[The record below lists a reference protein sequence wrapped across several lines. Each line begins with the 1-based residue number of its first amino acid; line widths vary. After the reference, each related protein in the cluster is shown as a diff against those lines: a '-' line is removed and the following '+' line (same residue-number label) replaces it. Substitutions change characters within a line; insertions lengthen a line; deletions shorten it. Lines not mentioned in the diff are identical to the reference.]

1 MSKLVVLS
9 GVPGSGK
16 SYFSK
21 LLRKHK
27 KAHVYIISSDALR
40 DIVTGNQ
47 RNISEDELMW
57 KMYYE
62 LAAVYSQDKNG
73 IVVLDATN
81 RSRKYRIEC
90 VRELKTHF
98 DEADLVIFDIPK
110 EIVMKQNLEREF
122 PVPEFV
128 LEEYFREFEPPT
140 KEDYEFLKKQDFK
153 TSYIM
158 EPAGIIYDTLNSK
171 EEKKRLLEDRV
182 KFVDMQFDVGLNK
195 INEYINNSEIIICDR
210 GIIDT
215 FIWYDMYYK
224 MGLLSDSE
232 YDQKISKSQI
242 LKNFINYFYVLY
254 SDSFESMRRDYNCTL
269 SLEPRSTIND
279 YFISNYNEFIDT
291 TTYEIMDAS
300 IELSNDI
307 MDNVKKLY
315 LNK

>member
-1 MSKLVVLS
+1 MDNNYEQAAKYFENNVDLYIKLVELNQKKDQLKRIR
-9 GVPGSGK
+9 GDLGKLQDPIIITLCGTPRSGK
-16 SYFSK
+16 TSCITS
-21 LLRKHK
+21 L
-27 KAHVYIISSDALR
+27 
-40 DIVTGNQ
+40 
-47 RNISEDELMW
+47 
-57 KMYYE
+57 
-62 LAAVYSQDKNG
+62 
-73 IVVLDATN
+73 
-81 RSRKYRIEC
+81 
-90 VRELKTHF
+90 
-98 DEADLVIFDIPK
+98 
-110 EIVMKQNLEREF
+110 
-122 PVPEFV
+122 
-128 LEEYFREFEPPT
+128 
-140 KEDYEFLKKQDFK
+140 YEFLKKQDFK

-254 SDSFESMRRDYNCTL
+254 SDSFESMRRDFNCTL

-279 YFISNYNEFIDT
+279 YFISNYNESLKKIYSLLSPKLSNSLFIDT